1 MPVTDARVGPGTL
14 TFGSSPLDFSC
25 QISSAALVP
34 DNEEGEVTPTL
45 CEPKPVAPVTT
56 TWTLE
61 GSVVQDFTDPAGFQ
75 KYCFDNNNTQQPF
88 AYAPNTD
95 AGTPTFTGVCLITA
109 IQIGG
114 EVTEQVQVD
123 FSFQVKDDPIWT
135 TTRAIPKDADK

>member
-34 DNEEGEVTPTL
+34 DNEEGDVTPTL
-45 CEPKPVAPVTT
+45 CEPKPIAKVTT
-56 TWTLE
+56 TWTLD

-75 KYCFDNNNTQQPF
+75 KYCFDNNNTQQSF

-123 FSFQVKDDPIWT
+123 FSFQVKGDPIWT
-135 TTRAIPKDADK
+135 TTRAIPKDAAK